1 MEPRER
7 VRRFLD
13 KLPYRLEILEFEE
26 DTHTAEL
33 AARAVEVEIGQ
44 IAKSLLFLIGGQ
56 PVLVVTC
63 GDVKVSQSKL
73 KQNLGL
79 SGKVKL
85 ADGEITEE
93 LTGFPP
99 GGVCPFALKEQITVV
114 LDKSL
119 LRYPHTYA
127 AAGTPHS
134 AVAVTVE
141 QLLEITGGKIL
152 EVS

>member
-141 QLLEITGGKIL
+141 QLLEITGGKLL
-152 EVS
+152 ELS